1 MKTSIIIP
9 VCNGLE
15 LTKKCIESIK
25 RHTHEQYEIIIIDN
39 NSTDGTPEYLKG
51 INDIK
56 IISNIV
62 NQGFAKSCNQ
72 GIKIASGDNILLL
85 NNDIIVTKNWL
96 ANMIKILYSDGKT
109 AMVGP
114 VSNNVSGY
122 QQIPVNYRN
131 FSGNNITDGDIEKI
145 NEFAAGRSD
154 KYGDCFK
161 TVRRLVG
168 FCLLIK
174 KSVLNDIGY
183 FDERFGLG
191 NYEDD
196 DLCYRAFLKGYNL
209 KIALGSFVHHIGHAT
224 FNRMG
229 DAKLAELLNENRKKI
244 ADKWGFDITSFLHRA
259 KVNITISLCMI
270 VKDEEK
276 TLPRCLD
283 SISGIADEII
293 IVDTGSTDNTKIV
306 ASKYTDKIYDFKWID
321 DFAAA
326 RNFAFGKAA
335 KEYILWLDADDILEN
350 NDRLKLLSLKSAM
363 DSSVD
368 SVTMNYNLSFDA
380 NGSVISSL
388 RRNRLVRR
396 ACFFKWVGFVHEYLS
411 VWGNIINSDISVNH
425 KSIEH
430 DSNRNLM
437 IYEKH
442 IQSGEEFTPRDLYYY
457 ANELSDH
464 GIFGKAV
471 QYYEKFLNTGQGWVE
486 DNISACGRIA
496 DCYKNLKDS
505 NKEFMYTLKS
515 FEYGLPRAEFC
526 CRLGYH
532 FLNRRRYKEAIFWY
546 KLATELEIPSESWG
560 TIDHACW
567 TWLPHLQLCVCYD
580 RLGQYETACK
590 HNEIA
595 AKYIPDS
602 PQILYNRKYFEK
614 IKK

>member
-1 MKTSIIIP
+1 MFKYKNGDDILKHSI
-9 VCNGLE
+9 
-15 LTKKCIESIK
+15 S
-25 RHTHEQYEIIIIDN
+25 
-39 NSTDGTPEYLKG
+39 
-51 INDIK
+51 
-56 IISNIV
+56 
-62 NQGFAKSCNQ
+62 
-72 GIKIASGDNILLL
+72 
-85 NNDIIVTKNWL
+85 
-96 ANMIKILYSDGKT
+96 
-109 AMVGP
+109 
-114 VSNNVSGY
+114 
-122 QQIPVNYRN
+122 
-131 FSGNNITDGDIEKI
+131 
-145 NEFAAGRSD
+145 
-154 KYGDCFK
+154 
-161 TVRRLVG
+161 
-168 FCLLIK
+168 
-174 KSVLNDIGY
+174 
-183 FDERFGLG
+183 
-191 NYEDD
+191 
-196 DLCYRAFLKGYNL
+196 
-209 KIALGSFVHHIGHAT
+209 
-224 FNRMG
+224 
-229 DAKLAELLNENRKKI
+229 
-244 ADKWGFDITSFLHRA
+244 
-259 KVNITISLCMI
+259 ISLCMI
-270 VKDEEK
+270 VKNESATIE
-276 TLPRCLD
+276 RCLS
-283 SISGIADEII
+283 SIKNIVDEVI
-293 IVDTGSTDNTKIV
+293 IVDTGSSDNTKNICR
-306 ASKYTDKIYDFKWID
+306 KFTDKIYDFKWID

-326 RNFAFGKAA
+326 RNFAFDKAA